1 MWHYKN
7 ETISIKA
14 LFYTYSLHIQIL
26 YEKDHM
32 QSLEMLWQTVHMS
45 QKKQTSSMEKCV
57 LSITDIPMPVFLGD

>member
-1 MWHYKN
+1 MWNYEN

-14 LFYTYSLHIQIL
+14 LFYTYSLQIQIL
-26 YEKDHM
+26 YEKDHT

-45 QKKQTSSMEKCV
+45 LKNQTSSMEKCV